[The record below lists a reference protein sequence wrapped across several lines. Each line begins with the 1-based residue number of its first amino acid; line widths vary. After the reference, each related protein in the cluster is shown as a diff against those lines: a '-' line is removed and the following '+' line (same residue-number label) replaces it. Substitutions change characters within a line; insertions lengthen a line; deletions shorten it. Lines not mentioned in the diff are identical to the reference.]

1 MFIEAMEEIAADTSD
16 ILNIINHSKY
26 INLIEEINLVNYNT
40 DISIYNKYIYI
51 QQLKQESLI

>member
-1 MFIEAMEEIAADTSD
+1 MEEIAADTSD